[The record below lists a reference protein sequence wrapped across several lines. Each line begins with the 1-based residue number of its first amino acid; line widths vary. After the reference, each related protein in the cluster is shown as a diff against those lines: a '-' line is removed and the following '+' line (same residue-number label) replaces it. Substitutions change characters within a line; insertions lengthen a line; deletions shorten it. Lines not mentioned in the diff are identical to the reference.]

1 MSAFLGPIHYW
12 MYNKIKVQQNIVDDI
27 VKLGEEVVPGLKE
40 KLDSKYGVSETRPLE
55 EVIDQSNIHGWL
67 QENVTREE
75 YKLADSITSILEAK
89 PEMMDKIKEVFTNRG
104 KDLSEPISLEDASQ
118 AYKMISDSLLDGM
131 PCDHANSVVE
141 ESQEKV
147 IWKRNLC
154 VHSDYW
160 QEVNGDIKIYYA
172 LREEFIKGALS
183 GTPYVF
189 DKIDEDTSVIKES

>member
-12 MYNKIKVQQNIVDDI
+12 MYNKIKVQQEIVDEI
-27 VKLGEEVVPGLKE
+27 IKLGEEAVPGLKE

-67 QENVTREE
+67 QGNVTREE

-89 PEMMDKIKEVFTNRG
+89 SEMLDKIKEVFSNRG
-104 KDLSEPISLEDASQ
+104 KELAESISLEDASQ
-118 AYKMISDSLLDGM
+118 AYKIISDSLLDGM
-131 PCDHANSVVE
+131 PCDHANSVIE
-141 ESQEKV
+141 EGQEKV
-147 IWKRNLC
+147 VWKRNLC

-160 QEVNGDIKIYYA
+160 KEVNGDIKIYYA

-183 GTPYVF
+183 DTPYTF
-189 DKIDEDTSVIKES
+189 EKIDEDTSVIKER

>member
-12 MYNKIKVQQNIVDDI
+12 MYNKIKVQQDIVEDI

-67 QENVTREE
+67 QANVTREE
-75 YKLADSITSILEAK
+75 YKLADSITSMLEAK
-89 PEMMDKIKEVFTNRG
+89 PEMMDKIKEVFYKNG
-104 KDLSEPISLEDASQ
+104 NDLSEPISLEDASQ
-118 AYKMISDSLLDGM
+118 AYKIISDSLLDGM
-131 PCDHANSVVE
+131 PCDHANSVIE

-160 QEVNGDIKIYYA
+160 NEVNGDIKIYYV

-189 DKIDEDTSVIKES
+189 EKIDEDTSVIKEK